1 MKESC
6 KHTFIGKA
14 DGVHC
19 TKCGVSMTTEAYR
32 AYLAPRQTP
41 KKKAVENVP
50 HAGRRAGHCA
60 HDDGQPRGEHYTA
73 AGNVA

>member
-41 KKKAVENVP
+41 KKKAV
-50 HAGRRAGHCA
+50 
-60 HDDGQPRGEHYTA
+60 PRKKKTEKEEANGD
-73 AGNVA
+73 

>member
-1 MKESC
+1 MQRFRRETMKESC

-14 DGVHC
+14 AGVHC

-41 KKKAVENVP
+41 KKKAV
-50 HAGRRAGHCA
+50 
-60 HDDGQPRGEHYTA
+60 PRKKKTEKEEANGD
-73 AGNVA
+73 

>member
-1 MKESC
+1 MKEPC

-32 AYLAPRQTP
+32 AFLGPAASAGEKDSIQKEKDGEGG
-41 KKKAVENVP
+41 KKL
-50 HAGRRAGHCA
+50 
-60 HDDGQPRGEHYTA
+60 
-73 AGNVA
+73 